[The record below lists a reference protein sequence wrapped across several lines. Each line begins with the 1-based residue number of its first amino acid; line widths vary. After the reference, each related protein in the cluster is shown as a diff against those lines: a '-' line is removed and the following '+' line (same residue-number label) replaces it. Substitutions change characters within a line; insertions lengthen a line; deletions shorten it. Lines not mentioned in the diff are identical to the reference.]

1 MARQWLILKVKMDLL
16 RYLIVCVV
24 LCVVV
29 GCGEQSPEEL
39 LANAEKAAADQA
51 TLDQAIEHYS
61 EFLKRFAQHDKAPIA
76 LKQLAAI
83 AQQKG
88 DMQGAIALY
97 ERLLNE
103 YPKSEFGDEAQ
114 FMIAFIYEEYLSDA
128 TKARSAYQLVIDRY
142 PNSELAASAK
152 QLLPNVG
159 RNPEDW
165 VRFQDKAN

>member
-1 MARQWLILKVKMDLL
+1 MDLL
-16 RYLIVCVV
+16 RSLFVCIV
-24 LCVVV
+24 LCVIG

-39 LANAEKAAADQA
+39 LVDAEKAAADQA
-51 TLDQAIEHYS
+51 TLDQAVVYYND
-61 EFLKRFAQHDKAPIA
+61 FLQRFAQHEKAPVA

-97 ERLLNE
+97 ERLLTE
-103 YPKSEFGDEAQ
+103 YPKSEYGDEAQ
-114 FMIAFIYEEYLSDA
+114 FMIAFIYEEYLRDA
-128 TKARSAYQLVIDRY
+128 TKARNAYQLVIDRY

-159 RNPEDW
+159 RNPEEW

>member
-1 MARQWLILKVKMDLL
+1 MDLL
-16 RYLIVCVV
+16 RYLSVCVL
-24 LCVVV
+24 LCVIG
-29 GCGEQSPEEL
+29 GCGEQSPQEL

-51 TLDQAIEHYS
+51 TLDQAVEYYTT
-61 EFLKRFAQHDKAPIA
+61 FLQRFAQHEKAPVA

-97 ERLLNE
+97 ERLLAE
-103 YPKSEFGDEAQ
+103 YPKSEHGDEAQ

-128 TKARSAYQLVIDRY
+128 VKARSAYQLVIDRY

-159 RNPEDW
+159 RNPEEW
-165 VRFQDKAN
+165 VHFQDKTK